1 MLFHALLTL
10 LIAPAAA
17 FRAAQ
22 LSPRHA
28 AQARSGPVTMMPIG
42 VPKVRAD
49 TLRAQRPTPPP

>member
-28 AQARSGPVTMMPIG
+28 AARRSGSVTMMPIG

-49 TLRAQRPTPPP
+49 TLKAPRPMPPP